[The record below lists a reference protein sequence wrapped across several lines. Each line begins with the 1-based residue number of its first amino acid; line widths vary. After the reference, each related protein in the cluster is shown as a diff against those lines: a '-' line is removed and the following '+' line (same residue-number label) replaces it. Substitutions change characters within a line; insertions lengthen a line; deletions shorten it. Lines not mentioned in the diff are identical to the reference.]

1 MVATSTRDN
10 APSLPELS
18 LNVALNPANIFQG
31 ESKLTDSGPR
41 GATSGPTSQGSDERS
56 RTNPSTVP
64 HDPPTSYHAPS
75 TTENHSHRHSGS
87 TPRHSDAR
95 NSHSQGN
102 EEADLGAERAAGPQ
116 ISDKARR
123 QETVRGGHES
133 SPTSSN
139 VQRGNVAQPLMFR
152 AIQR

>member
-1 MVATSTRDN
+1 MAATSTRVN

-41 GATSGPTSQGSDERS
+41 GATSGPTSRGSDERS

-64 HDPPTSYHAPS
+64 HDPPS
-75 TTENHSHRHSGS
+75 SGN
-87 TPRHSDAR
+87 P
-95 NSHSQGN
+95 HSQGN
-102 EEADLGAERAAGPQ
+102 EEADRGAERAAGPQ

-123 QETVRGGHES
+123 QETVRVGHE
-133 SPTSSN
+133 SPTSSS
-139 VQRGNVAQPLMFR
+139 VQRGNVAQPFMLR